1 MKTCFFAISA
11 SITLSLA
18 SIQAQDPVYDAAVMN
33 AVNSATNA
41 ITTGN
46 SDVLAKLTEILNEAK
61 TQNETLQ
68 KQLDRAGDPTNLYQ
82 NALTLLK
89 NDVAANAALLKTNA
103 EREAMLSAANG
114 STVFGRSTYG
124 ITSPVDE
131 TVMLKDGTDAT
142 RDPAKYEIEGK
153 MFADVDEY
161 RRIREEALQRK
172 KTLSAELQQTMSDL
186 EAAQSFAAIQKY
198 GSLILVLQGQI
209 ASTDSAAEQALHDM
223 EVLDREIKIQ
233 SSASRKAN
241 AEKAQL
247 ERDHNAEG
255 RSTSTL
261 ADRQEE
267 INTNKASALQKAADY
282 MTKHEGTGYVGGNK
296 AKGPNLQWKKKGS
309 DATDPPPEGTEE

>member
-1 MKTCFFAISA
+1 MKTCFIALSA
-11 SITLSLA
+11 GIALGLA

-33 AVNSATNA
+33 AVNSATSA
-41 ITTGN
+41 INTGN

-61 TQNETLQ
+61 TQNDNLQ

-103 EREAMLSAANG
+103 EREAMLSSANG

-124 ITSPVDE
+124 ITSPVNE
-131 TVMLKDGTDAT
+131 TVTLKDGTTAD

-153 MFADVDEY
+153 LFADVDEY

-172 KTLSAELQQTMSDL
+172 KTLSTELQQTMADL

-198 GSLILVLQGQI
+198 SSLIQVLQGQI
-209 ASTDSAAEQALHDM
+209 IGADSAAEQALHDM

-233 SSASRKAN
+233 SSASRKAS
-241 AEKAQL
+241 AEKAQM
-247 ERDHNAEG
+247 ERDHDDEE

-261 ADRQEE
+261 ADQQDE
-267 INTNKASALQKAADY
+267 INTNKESALQKAADY
-282 MTKHEGTGYVGGNK
+282 MTKHKGTGYVGGNK
-296 AKGPNLQWKKKGS
+296 AKGPNLQWKKGGS
-309 DATDPPPEGTEE
+309 TDAPPEGTEEP

>member
-1 MKTCFFAISA
+1 MKTCLIAISA
-11 SITLSLA
+11 SITLSLV
-18 SIQAQDPVYDAAVMN
+18 SVQAQDPVYDAAVMN
-33 AVNSATNA
+33 AVNSATSA
-41 ITTGN
+41 INTGN
-46 SDVLAKLTEILNEAK
+46 SDILAKLTEILSEAR

-68 KQLDRAGDPTNLYQ
+68 KQLDRAGDPTDLYQ

-124 ITSPVDE
+124 ITSPVNE
-131 TVMLKDGTDAT
+131 TVTLKDGTEAT
-142 RDPAKYEIEGK
+142 RDASKYEIDGK
-153 MFADVDEY
+153 MLADVDEY

-172 KTLSAELQQTMSDL
+172 KTLSTELQQTMSDL

-198 GSLILVLQGQI
+198 SSLIQVLQGQI
-209 ASTDSAAEQALHDM
+209 AGTDRAAEQALHDM

-233 SSASRKAN
+233 SSASRKAS
-241 AEKAQL
+241 AEKAQM

-267 INTNKASALQKAADY
+267 INTNKQSALQKAADY
-282 MTKHEGTGYVGGNK
+282 MTQRDGVGYVGGNK
-296 AKGPNLQWKKKGS
+296 AKGPNLQWKKGS
-309 DATDPPPEGTEE
+309 DTTETPPEGTEE